1 VTARTS
7 PARRRTSALLAAGL
21 LPLALAATA
30 CGAGLHAPTYQV
42 RTTEDSTSAS
52 AGSLALRDVAI
63 LPPENGAAELAAG
76 SDALATLTVGNP
88 GNEADRLVQVTSPAA
103 ASVDLIDPSGHAT
116 PSVEIPAQGAVGPN
130 DFSLALRSIGSS
142 LRPGQ
147 AVEMT
152 FVFERNGRT
161 TFLVPVKMYDTPLP
175 RASFSPPKSSE
186 GE

>member
-1 VTARTS
+1 VIARTS
-7 PARRRTSALLAAGL
+7 PTRRRTSTLLAAGL
-21 LPLALAATA
+21 LPLALAGTA

-42 RTTEDSTSAS
+42 RTTQDSVSAS
-52 AGSLALRDVAI
+52 AGDLALRDVSI
-63 LPPENGAAELAAG
+63 LPPENGAAVLSAG
-76 SDALATLTVGNP
+76 KDALATLTIGND

-116 PSVEIPAQGAVGPN
+116 PSVEVPARGAVGPD
-130 DFSLALRSIGSS
+130 DFSLALRSLGTE

-147 AVEMT
+147 YVEMT

-161 TFLVPVKMYDTPLP
+161 TFKVPVQIYDTPVP
-175 RASFSPPKSSE
+175 RASFSPKSSE